1 MACSNFDTATATV
14 VVLNPIDAVVDTFP
28 TQTPSTTVATTV
40 GSVLSNNGSGADTLN
55 GVAATTT
62 NTDVTPITTGPLSID
77 ANGVLTLAPNTT
89 SGTYSIT
96 YQLCESGTTVACSNF
111 DTATATVVVLNPIDA
126 VVDTFPTQTPS
137 TTVATT
143 VGSVLS
149 NNGSGADTLNGVAA
163 TTTNTDV
170 TPITTGPLSIDANGV
185 LTLAP
190 NTTSGTY
197 SITYQLCESGT
208 TVACSNFD
216 TATATVVVL
225 NPIDAVV
232 DTFPTQTPSTTV
244 ATTVGSVLSNNGSG
258 ADTLNGVA
266 ATTTNTDVTP
276 ITTGPLSIDANG
288 VLTLAPNTTSGTYSI
303 TYQLCESG
311 TTVACSN
318 FDTATATVVV
328 LNPIDAVVDTFP
340 TQTPSTTVATTVG
353 SVLSNNGSG
362 ADTLNGVAATITNTD
377 VTPITTGPLSIDA
390 NGVLTLAPNTTSGT
404 YSITYQLC
412 ESGTTVACSNFD
424 TATATVVVLNP
435 IDAVV
440 DTFPTQTPSTTVAT
454 TVGSVLSNNGS
465 GADTLNGV
473 AATTT
478 NTDVT
483 PITTGPLSIDAN
495 GVLTLAPNT
504 TSGTYSITYQLC
516 ESGTTVACSNFDTA
530 TATVVVLNPI
540 DAKDDTNPIA
550 VNGFMG
556 GIAIPT
562 VLSNDTLNSVLV
574 QQSQVSMVLTSL
586 LPVGITFNL
595 VTGSVGVNAQTSAGT
610 YTFTYNLCEV
620 GAVPSNCDPATV
632 KVTVSAPIIE
642 AKPDTIAGGDGANGN
657 TNAGNV
663 LNNNGNGTDTL
674 NGVNVT
680 IDQVNLTVTTPATSI
695 GGGPVPVV
703 NTTTGQIS
711 VPVGTPAGVYTIVY
725 QICEKL
731 NPTNCSS
738 STITIT
744 ILASGID
751 AVNDD
756 YSATPIPSFPGGT
769 TASVIVNDKLNTLPA
784 IIGTN
789 SGQVKLTA
797 VAVPVGLTLNAEGTI
812 KVASNTSPG
821 TYVVT
826 YSICEVLNPS
836 NCDTATATIVVT
848 TQSPSIALGKTATAV
863 DENGDGRANAG
874 ETIRYNFTITNTG
887 NVPLTNITIT
897 DLLPGLVLT
906 GGPISLVAGQQDT
919 SSFVGI
925 YKITQTDANNELVTN
940 QATVFGTSPLGT
952 VVKDLSD
959 NYSTTSDGA
968 TVLAVKN
975 CVVVVSN
982 ALTPNGDGRNEYFHI
997 EGLDCFSNNT
1007 VEIYNRWGVLVFETT
1022 KYNNVDNVFEGF
1034 SKGRTTIR
1042 QSEALPDGT
1051 YYYVLKYLDF
1061 NGNGVQKAGYLYLT
1075 R

>member
-1 MACSNFDTATATV
+1 
-14 VVLNPIDAVVDTFP
+14 
-28 TQTPSTTVATTV
+28 
-40 GSVLSNNGSGADTLN
+40 
-55 GVAATTT
+55 
-62 NTDVTPITTGPLSID
+62 
-77 ANGVLTLAPNTT
+77 
-89 SGTYSIT
+89 
-96 YQLCESGTTVACSNF
+96 
-111 DTATATVVVLNPIDA
+111 
-126 VVDTFPTQTPS
+126 
-137 TTVATT
+137 
-143 VGSVLS
+143 
-149 NNGSGADTLNGVAA
+149 
-163 TTTNTDV
+163 
-170 TPITTGPLSIDANGV
+170 
-185 LTLAP
+185 
-190 NTTSGTY
+190 
-197 SITYQLCESGT
+197 
-208 TVACSNFD
+208 
-216 TATATVVVL
+216 
-225 NPIDAVV
+225 
-232 DTFPTQTPSTTV
+232 
-244 ATTVGSVLSNNGSG
+244 
-258 ADTLNGVA
+258 
-266 ATTTNTDVTP
+266 
-276 ITTGPLSIDANG
+276 
-288 VLTLAPNTTSGTYSI
+288 
-303 TYQLCESG
+303 
-311 TTVACSN
+311 
-318 FDTATATVVV
+318 
-328 LNPIDAVVDTFP
+328 
-340 TQTPSTTVATTVG
+340 
-353 SVLSNNGSG
+353 
-362 ADTLNGVAATITNTD
+362 
-377 VTPITTGPLSIDA
+377 
-390 NGVLTLAPNTTSGT
+390 
-404 YSITYQLC
+404 
-412 ESGTTVACSNFD
+412 
-424 TATATVVVLNP
+424 
-435 IDAVV
+435 
-440 DTFPTQTPSTTVAT
+440 
-454 TVGSVLSNNGS
+454 
-465 GADTLNGV
+465 
-473 AATTT
+473 
-478 NTDVT
+478 
-483 PITTGPLSIDAN
+483 
-495 GVLTLAPNT
+495 
-504 TSGTYSITYQLC
+504 
-516 ESGTTVACSNFDTA
+516 
-530 TATVVVLNPI
+530 
-540 DAKDDTNPIA
+540 
-550 VNGFMG
+550 
-556 GIAIPT
+556 
-562 VLSNDTLNSVLV
+562 
-574 QQSQVSMVLTSL
+574 MVLTSL

-797 VAVPVGLTLNAEGTI
+797 VAVPVGLTLNADGTI

-848 TQSPSIALGKTATAV
+848 TQSPSIALVKTATAV